1 MLEQFKVRE
10 GEAVRVASDALRSTV
25 QAVFAS
31 MGVPD
36 DDASLAADVL
46 VAADLRGVDS
56 HGVSNQ
62 LRSYVAA
69 YRDGRTNPTPQWKIV
84 QESASTA
91 TIDCD
96 EGLGL
101 VLAPKAMDIAIAKA
115 RQVGV
120 GMVSMRRGRHLG
132 MAGYHAMLPLKHD
145 MIGICMTAPGP
156 LVLPTHGSA
165 ARLGTN
171 PIAFAAPT
179 KEESPFVLDMA
190 TSVIAANK
198 IGLARRLGTL
208 MAPGWIAE
216 ESGAPIM
223 APAEP
228 PPPAPH
234 SRSGY
239 PDRLLP
245 LGSTREM
252 GSHKGYGLAVMVE
265 ILCSVLSG
273 AAPSTL
279 GETEDMDHFVAAIDV
294 AAFTPVDDFKAM
306 MDSFMRVLRETPP
319 APGHDRVMVAGQ
331 PEAEAE
337 ADRRANGIP
346 LHSEVIDWFRTTCD
360 ELGIPWTI
368 TASPPGA

>member
-10 GEAVRVASDALRSTV
+10 GDAVRVSSGALASTV
-25 QAVFAS
+25 QAVFAA

-36 DDASLAADVL
+36 DDAALAADVL
-46 VAADLRGVDS
+46 VSADLRGVDS

-69 YRDGRTNPTPQWKIV
+69 YRDGRTNPTPQWRV
-84 QESASTA
+84 VRETASTA

-101 VLAPKAMDIAIAKA
+101 VIAPKAMDIAIAKA
-115 RQVGV
+115 REVGV

-171 PIAFAAPT
+171 PIAFAAPA
-179 KEESPFVLDMA
+179 KDEMPFVLDMA

-216 ESGAPIM
+216 EDGTPIM
-223 APAEP
+223 APADP
-228 PPPAPH
+228 PPPAPS

-252 GSHKGYGLAVMVE
+252 GAHKGYGLGVMVE

-294 AAFTPVDDFKAM
+294 GAFTPVDDFKSM
-306 MDSFMRVLRETPP
+306 MDSFMCVLKDTPP

-346 LHSEVIDWFRTTCD
+346 LHPEVIDWFRSTCD
-360 ELGIPWTI
+360 ELGIPWTL
-368 TASPPGA
+368 TAA